1 MKQKQYCNKFNKD
14 LNPDFKEL
22 KFSLLRPGSTF
33 KTQKVI
39 LNTKWIEFFFNLENS
54 APELLM
60 ICFSLYFCN
69 V

>member
-22 KFSLLRPGSTF
+22 QFSLPRPGSTF

-39 LNTKWIEFFFNLENS
+39 LNTKWIEVFLLLPFFNLENS
-54 APELLM
+54 APKLLM
-60 ICFSLYFCN
+60 F
-69 V
+69 